1 MKVIFKDISNFK
13 IKMFKKGFNPS
24 TLSLAI
30 DRSRQYMFHS
40 LERGTIG
47 AKAATDICSVL
58 NEEYNELF
66 KIEK

>member
-1 MKVIFKDISNFK
+1 
-13 IKMFKKGFNPS
+13 MFKKGFNPS